1 MAALKRINKVLCP
14 RCNRAVLVVPKELVT
29 FNHRSMTSTQV
40 CIAYSPLAPNLQE
53 LGQIQKKQPEGI
65 TAGPKGEDMLVWE
78 GAITGEVRT
87 MPPRLLDRDV
97 TRRSPQSDLD
107 AAAVGVMRAH
117 ALLAAHAQ
125 WLAD

>member
-1 MAALKRINKVLCP
+1 MR
-14 RCNRAVLVVPKELVT
+14 T
-29 FNHRSMTSTQV
+29 H
-40 CIAYSPLAPNLQE
+40 SPLAPNLQE

-78 GAITGEVRT
+78 GAITGEVCT

-107 AAAVGVMRAH
+107 AAAVAQAAAPAPGRSMARANH
-117 ALLAAHAQ
+117 SPAEAGSERGQ
-125 WLAD
+125 CY